1 MIRFASKKGETF
13 LIVGMTLL
21 FVIAFCGLALAS
33 GGGGASDSHGHDQM
47 MNLLYRILNFTLL
60 VIILVVIVKK
70 TSMLRFFGERKDE
83 IKKKLEDL
91 TKARQAAED
100 RSRELE
106 TKLGEFEVQR
116 KEILEQFRA
125 EGAKEKARII
135 AEARERAAQLISQAD
150 HTIEREI
157 QGATERLKQE
167 VVEMAAMRAE
177 EIIVKGIKDSDQDH
191 LVNEFIKSVEKLH

>member
-1 MIRFASKKGETF
+1 MIRFTSKKGQTF
-13 LIVGMTLL
+13 LVVGMTLL
-21 FVIAFCGLALAS
+21 FVIAFCGLAIAS
-33 GGGGASDSHGHDQM
+33 GDASDSHAHDQM

-60 VIILVVIVKK
+60 VIILVVVVKK
-70 TSMLRFFGERKDE
+70 TSMLRFFGERRKE
-83 IKKKLEDL
+83 IKGKLEAL
-91 TKARQAAED
+91 TKERQTAES

-106 TKLGEFEVQR
+106 KKLGEFEIQK

-135 AEARERAAQLISQAD
+135 SEARERAAQLISQAD

-157 QGATERLKQE
+157 LGATERLKQE
-167 VVEMAAMRAE
+167 VVQMAALRAE
-177 EIIVKGIKDSDQDH
+177 EIISKGIKDSDQDH

>member
-1 MIRFASKKGETF
+1 MISLGSKKGKSI
-13 LIVGMTLL
+13 LIVGIALL
-21 FVIAFCGLALAS
+21 FMITLCGVAFAS
-33 GGGGASDSHGHDQM
+33 GGEGASAGHDQM
-47 MNLLYRILNFTLL
+47 LNLMYRLLNFALL

-70 TSMLRFFGERKDE
+70 TSMLRFFGERRDE
-83 IKKKLEDL
+83 IKKKLEEL
-91 TKARQAAED
+91 TKERQAAEN

-106 TKLGEFEVQR
+106 TKLREFEIQK

-125 EGAKEKARII
+125 EGAAEKALII

-150 HTIEREI
+150 RTIEREI

-167 VVEMAAMRAE
+167 VVEIAALRAE
-177 EIIVKGIKDSDQDH
+177 EIIVKGIRDSDQDH

>member
-1 MIRFASKKGETF
+1 
-13 LIVGMTLL
+13 
-21 FVIAFCGLALAS
+21 
-33 GGGGASDSHGHDQM
+33 
-47 MNLLYRILNFTLL
+47 
-60 VIILVVIVKK
+60 VVVKK
-70 TSMLRFFGERKDE
+70 TSMLRFFGERREE
-83 IKKKLEDL
+83 IKEKLEAL
-91 TKARQAAED
+91 TKERQAAES

-106 TKLGEFEVQR
+106 KKLEEFEIQK

-135 AEARERAAQLISQAD
+135 SEARERAAQLISQAD

-167 VVEMAAMRAE
+167 VVEMAALRAE
-177 EIIVKGIKDSDQDH
+177 EIITKGIKDSDQDH

>member
-1 MIRFASKKGETF
+1 MIRFTSKKGQTF
-13 LIVGMTLL
+13 LIVGFMML
-21 FVIAFCGLALAS
+21 FMITFCGLAIAS
-33 GGGGASDSHGHDQM
+33 GGEGASDSHAHDQM

-70 TSMLRFFGERKDE
+70 TSMLRFFGERREE
-83 IKKKLEDL
+83 IKEKFEAL
-91 TKARQAAED
+91 TKERQTAES

-106 TKLGEFEVQR
+106 KKLEEFEIQK

-135 AEARERAAQLISQAD
+135 SEARERAAQLIIQAD

-167 VVEMAAMRAE
+167 VVQMAALRAE
-177 EIIVKGIKDSDQDH
+177 EIIAKGIKDSDQDH
-191 LVNEFIKSVEKLH
+191 LVDEFIKSVEKLH

>member
-1 MIRFASKKGETF
+1 MIRFTSKKGQTF
-13 LIVGMTLL
+13 LIVGMMLL
-21 FVIAFCGLALAS
+21 FVITFCGLAIAS
-33 GGGGASDSHGHDQM
+33 GGGGASDSHAHDQM

-70 TSMLRFFGERKDE
+70 TSMLRFFGERREE
-83 IKKKLEDL
+83 IKEKFEAL
-91 TKARQAAED
+91 TKERQTAES

-106 TKLGEFEVQR
+106 KKLEEFEIQK

-135 AEARERAAQLISQAD
+135 SEARERAAQLIIQAD

-167 VVEMAAMRAE
+167 VVQMAALRAE
-177 EIIVKGIKDSDQDH
+177 EIIAKGIKDSDQDH
-191 LVNEFIKSVEKLH
+191 LVDEFIKSVEKLH

>member
-1 MIRFASKKGETF
+1 MICFTSKKGQTF

-21 FVIAFCGLALAS
+21 FVITLCGFAFAS
-33 GGGGASDSHGHDQM
+33 GGEGASDSHAHDQM

-70 TSMLRFFGERKDE
+70 TSMLRFFGERREE
-83 IKKKLEDL
+83 IKEKLEAL
-91 TKARQAAED
+91 TKERQTAES

-106 TKLGEFEVQR
+106 KKLEEFEIQK

-135 AEARERAAQLISQAD
+135 SEARERAAQLISQVD

-167 VVEMAAMRAE
+167 VVEMAAQRAE
-177 EIIVKGIKDSDQDH
+177 EIISKGIKDSDQDH

>member
-1 MIRFASKKGETF
+1 MIRLTSKKGQTF

-21 FVIAFCGLALAS
+21 FVITLCGIAFAS
-33 GGGGASDSHGHDQM
+33 GGGAEESHDKM
-47 MNLLYRILNFTLL
+47 LNLFYRILNFALL
-60 VIILVVIVKK
+60 VIILVVVIKK
-70 TSMLRFFGERKDE
+70 TSMLRFFGERREE
-83 IKKKLEDL
+83 IKEKLDAL
-91 TKARQAAED
+91 TKERQTAEN

-106 TKLGEFEVQR
+106 TKLKEFEVQK

-157 QGATERLKQE
+157 QGASERLKRE
-167 VVEMAAMRAE
+167 VVEMAAQRAE
-177 EIIVKGIKDSDQDH
+177 EVIAREIKDSDQDH